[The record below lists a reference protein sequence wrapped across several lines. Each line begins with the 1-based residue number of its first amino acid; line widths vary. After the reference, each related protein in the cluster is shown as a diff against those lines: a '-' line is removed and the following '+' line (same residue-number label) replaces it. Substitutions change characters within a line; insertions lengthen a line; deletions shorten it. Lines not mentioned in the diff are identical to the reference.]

1 MPGKLQMI
9 ADLKVGDTVLSYF
22 QIKRARLVP
31 FKDSNSGSFLSLI
44 LSDRSGQVSARV
56 WEKAEQAAANLNAGD
71 VVKVQGKVR
80 AYQDG
85 IYIAIR
91 QIRRARPDE
100 INPEDV
106 AAASAGVSS
115 ERNMDALLGV
125 LRDAIRTV
133 GRLDLRRLL
142 DSIFGDADFMADFCH
157 ARASPLHHAY
167 VGGLLEHTVEMLVLS
182 RPLLA
187 LFPAVDGD
195 LLTAAIL
202 LHDVGRVLE
211 AGAGRDAP
219 RFPVGSLIGH
229 QALADAWLSERLA
242 QIPDFAPDL
251 ALHLRHVLL
260 SHHGFAGMP
269 GPATLEALA
278 LTRLN
283 YLSAEMNEAT
293 YAARQAQIRRLNWTG
308 NLAATRGPLYVGPI
322 SSEG

>member
-157 ARASPLHHAY
+157 ARASPLH
-167 VGGLLEHTVEMLVLS
+167 L
-182 RPLLA
+182 
-187 LFPAVDGD
+187 
-195 LLTAAIL
+195 
-202 LHDVGRVLE
+202 
-211 AGAGRDAP
+211 
-219 RFPVGSLIGH
+219 SLIH
-229 QALADAWLSERLA
+229 
-242 QIPDFAPDL
+242 I
-251 ALHLRHVLL
+251 
-260 SHHGFAGMP
+260 
-269 GPATLEALA
+269 
-278 LTRLN
+278 
-283 YLSAEMNEAT
+283 
-293 YAARQAQIRRLNWTG
+293 
-308 NLAATRGPLYVGPI
+308 
-322 SSEG
+322 